1 MNPFLNPV
9 FTFRVLKH
17 YLTDIKRAWKYDEE
31 RLKKYQDRAFKKA
44 VKYAYSVPLYREKYK
59 AAGVHPDDIHGIDD
73 IKKLPL
79 VTKEELINAFP
90 DGIVPEGYKK
100 ENAYLVGTSG
110 SSGRPMQM
118 YKDVEYLMIEALG
131 ALRIFHAYGIN
142 WRKDRITN
150 IGDFSVP
157 TTTDEECLKKG
168 LMKNLSPFHSFSNY
182 QNLYTGE
189 DVKSLIQKIDSFKPD
204 LLIAYTSVLVGLA
217 TLKMKGLGKNI
228 KPKYVMSSGEVLD
241 KYTRS
246 YIEDAFNAKV
256 MDVYATTEGG
266 TIAFECPQGK
276 MHINSDFVNVEVLD
290 KNGEDVAPGE
300 FGSIVITRLYPGGT
314 PIIRY
319 TGLNDIVSLSTSSCS
334 CGMHTPIMKNLEGRK
349 KDAVVLPDGRIFP
362 PATVP
367 MPIAD
372 ALSKFNTKQIK
383 RFQFIQHSMDNIE
396 IRVEIDEERRKE
408 ANTEELLEEI
418 RKNYE
423 KLFGE
428 EVKVSVVEKDAI
440 TPDGYINPPL
450 VISKVDRSVVEKHLL

>member
-1 MNPFLNPV
+1 MNPFLNPL
-9 FTFRVLKH
+9 FTSKIAWRYISSKRMVWKNSKEQFR
-17 YLTDIKRAWKYDEE
+17 R
-31 RLKKYQDRAFKKA
+31 YQDKA
-44 VKYAYSVPLYREKYK
+44 IRKVVRYAYNVPLYHDKYK
-59 AAGVHPDDIHGIDD
+59 AAGIHPDDIHGIDD

-90 DGIVPEGYKK
+90 DGIVPKGYKK
-100 ENAYLVGTSG
+100 DNAYLVGTSG

-189 DVKSLIQKIDSFKPD
+189 DVKSLIKKIDSFKPD

-246 YIEDAFNAKV
+246 YIEDAFNAKLW
-256 MDVYATTEGG
+256 MFT
-266 TIAFECPQGK
+266 PQQRG
-276 MHINSDFVNVEVLD
+276 
-290 KNGEDVAPGE
+290 
-300 FGSIVITRLYPGGT
+300 
-314 PIIRY
+314 
-319 TGLNDIVSLSTSSCS
+319 
-334 CGMHTPIMKNLEGRK
+334 
-349 KDAVVLPDGRIFP
+349 
-362 PATVP
+362 
-367 MPIAD
+367 
-372 ALSKFNTKQIK
+372 
-383 RFQFIQHSMDNIE
+383 
-396 IRVEIDEERRKE
+396 
-408 ANTEELLEEI
+408 ELLPLNVS
-418 RKNYE
+418 RE
-423 KLFGE
+423 KC
-428 EVKVSVVEKDAI
+428 
-440 TPDGYINPPL
+440 T
-450 VISKVDRSVVEKHLL
+450 